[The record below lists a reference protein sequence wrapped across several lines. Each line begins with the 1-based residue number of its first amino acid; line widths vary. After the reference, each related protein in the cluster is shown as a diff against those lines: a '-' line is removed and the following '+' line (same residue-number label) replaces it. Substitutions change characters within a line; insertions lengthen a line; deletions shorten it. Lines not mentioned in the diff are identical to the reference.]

1 MSTAPARLSGAGAA
15 AHPLVSRRRMR
26 ELAHLLAAG
35 LIPLVVAL
43 AISVEVAKPNTL
55 LLIGIAIGTL
65 AIIALMSSSRYEL
78 TVLAVA
84 LYLGLLDGPVKL
96 GIGGHEAVSAVR
108 DVLIAAVCVGAL
120 ARLLARR
127 EPIPLPPLSAWVFVY
142 VAVVLTEA
150 FNPNTHGLTKTLG
163 GFRQLLEWVPFFFFG
178 YALMRS
184 KARFRRF
191 FLLLGVLA
199 LANGIVGAYQ
209 TRLTPQ
215 QLAAWG
221 PGYSEIALGAKGFG
235 GRTYKSEGEARVR
248 PPALGTDAGFGGG
261 LGVLA
266 LPATLA
272 LFAFRRRKRWPV
284 LLLCFGAMIATATG
298 LGRLQ
303 VVGAVAA
310 VLAFGGLSLWTLAPR
325 GSRVALRPLTAIL
338 GVLVLAVP
346 VGVLFV
352 DVIGSGTFSRY
363 ESIVKGGHSDN
374 KLPGLTRIPNQLSK
388 EPFGFG
394 LAIAGAAAGFGGLS
408 GTSESSEV
416 HNPDAETQYNF
427 LADELGVLG
436 LLVSI
441 GFTIRLLLLT
451 LPRLRRIRD
460 TELLLY
466 ITALLSSFIAM
477 SVMGFYGPTLAS
489 EAFGPFLWFF
499 AGTASYWFLGPGRE
513 ALTASG
519 TPRARPLAL
528 AGAGMP

>member
-1 MSTAPARLSGAGAA
+1 MSAAPARLSGAGAG
-15 AHPLVSRRRMR
+15 AHPLVSSRRTRG
-26 ELAHLLAAG
+26 LLQILAAG
-35 LIPLVVAL
+35 VAPLVVAL
-43 AISVEVAKPNTL
+43 AISVEVSSPNTL
-55 LLIGIAIGTL
+55 LLVGIAIGVL
-65 AIIALMSSSRYEL
+65 AIVGLMSSPRYEL
-78 TVLAVA
+78 TMLSVA

-108 DVLIAAVCVGAL
+108 DVLIAAISAGAL
-120 ARLLARR
+120 ARLFTKR
-127 EPIPLPPLSAWVFVY
+127 ERIPLPPLSAWVFVY

-209 TRLTPQ
+209 TRLSPQ

-221 PGYSEIALGAKGFG
+221 PGYEEIALGAKGFG

-272 LFAFRRRKRWPV
+272 LFAFRRRKRWAA
-284 LLLCFGAMIATATG
+284 LLLCFGAMMATATG

-303 VVGAVAA
+303 LVGAITA
-310 VLAFGGLSLWTLAPR
+310 VLAFGGLSLWMLLPR
-325 GSRVALRPLTAIL
+325 GPRVALRPLAAI
-338 GVLVLAVP
+338 GCVLVLAIP
-346 VGVLFV
+346 AGVLFV
-352 DVIGSGTFSRY
+352 SLVGSSTFSRY

-374 KLPGLTRIPNQLSK
+374 KLPGLTRIPNQLTK

-394 LAIAGAAAGFGGLS
+394 LGIAGAAAGFGGLS
-408 GTSESSEV
+408 GNSESGET

-427 LADELGVLG
+427 LADELGVFG

-441 GFTIRLLLLT
+441 GFTIRLLWLS
-451 LPRLRRIRD
+451 LPRLKRIRD

-466 ITALLSSFIAM
+466 MTALLSSFIAM
-477 SVMGFYGPTLAS
+477 TVMGFYGPTLAS

-513 ALTASG
+513 ALRGAE

-528 AGAGMP
+528 AGAGMS